1 MRFEEESEV
10 CVRATEVCGRR
21 QAEREVQRTQRTQ
34 EESRQSLTLHGR

>member
-10 CVRATEVCGRR
+10 YVRATEVCGRR
-21 QAEREVQRTQRTQ
+21 QAEREVQRTQ